1 MPGPEITFEE
11 VAAAAQGLVSQ
22 GRPVEA
28 DSLCSALPQASPL
41 SVHKHLAAWR
51 AGQAAAAKAPE
62 VVLPASITEA
72 LGRWGQQ
79 LAEDAVAQARDSLA
93 QTQNDLAALL
103 QQSEQTASERGA
115 LDSELAQLRAVLAE
129 RDASIERL
137 TVELRHARTIAS
149 DALVGKA
156 KDQLAIDGKDAQI
169 AELRHEI
176 ERHVAGS
183 AAASDARL
191 AAQMELV
198 GAVTAR
204 DNFAAELAELRAQ
217 LDARRL
223 VPAGA

>member
-11 VAAAAQGLVSQ
+11 VAAAAQSLVDQ
-22 GRPVEA
+22 GRSVEA
-28 DSLCSALPQASPL
+28 DSLCSALSGASPL

-79 LAEDAVAQARDSLA
+79 LTEDAVAQARDSLA

-103 QQSEQTASERGA
+103 QQSEQAASERSA
-115 LDSELAQLRAVLAE
+115 LDTELAQLRAALAE

-169 AELRHEI
+169 AELRREI

-223 VPAGA
+223 APAGA